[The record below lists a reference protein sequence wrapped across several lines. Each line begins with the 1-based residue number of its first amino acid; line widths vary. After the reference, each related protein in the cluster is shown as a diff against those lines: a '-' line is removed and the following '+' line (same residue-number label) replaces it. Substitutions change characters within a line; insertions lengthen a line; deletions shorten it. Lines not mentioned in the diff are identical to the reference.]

1 MMQDIT
7 NQMFVKFKTMV
18 DSLVYNSNKEE
29 GLAALKSILDDC
41 ETELAATELK
51 RQLLIKQLNYT
62 QHLINKVQ

>member
-1 MMQDIT
+1 MMKDIT

-29 GLAALKSILDDC
+29 GLATLKSILDDC

-62 QHLINKVQ
+62 KHLMDKVQ